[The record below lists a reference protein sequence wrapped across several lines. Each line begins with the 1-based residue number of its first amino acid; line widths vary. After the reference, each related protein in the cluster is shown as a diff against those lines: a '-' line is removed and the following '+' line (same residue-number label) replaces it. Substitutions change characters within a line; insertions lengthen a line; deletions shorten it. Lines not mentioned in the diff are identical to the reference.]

1 MSGAHNHNHG
11 DNHSH
16 AHLPHNAERAKLTR
30 RAALASVSMALF
42 LLGLKA
48 WAAIETGSVSML
60 GSLADTGLDIIA
72 SLVTLYSVHLAAQ
85 PADHDHR
92 FGHGKAEALA
102 ALFQTGIIVASA
114 IAIGWR
120 GISRF
125 GSDAPPENPELGIAV
140 SVVAIFTTFALITY
154 QKYVVKQTGSV
165 AIHADHVHYSSD
177 LLLNAS
183 VIAAL
188 VLDSMLKLRGADPLF
203 GVAIAAWLIWHA
215 REVASSAIDQLMDKE
230 WPPEKRDRFLSV
242 AQSHPELRGIHDM
255 RTRTSGA
262 HDFVQ
267 FHVWVD
273 PAMTVLEAHRVM
285 DEVEAK
291 LMAEFPGTEVLIH
304 PDPEGHAPEEL
315 GYIPSQSV
323 EH

>member
-1 MSGAHNHNHG
+1 
-11 DNHSH
+11 
-16 AHLPHNAERAKLTR
+16 
-30 RAALASVSMALF
+30 
-42 LLGLKA
+42 
-48 WAAIETGSVSML
+48 
-60 GSLADTGLDIIA
+60 
-72 SLVTLYSVHLAAQ
+72 
-85 PADHDHR
+85 
-92 FGHGKAEALA
+92 
-102 ALFQTGIIVASA
+102 
-114 IAIGWR
+114 
-120 GISRF
+120 
-125 GSDAPPENPELGIAV
+125 
-140 SVVAIFTTFALITY
+140 
-154 QKYVVKQTGSV
+154 
-165 AIHADHVHYSSD
+165 
-177 LLLNAS
+177 
-183 VIAAL
+183 
-188 VLDSMLKLRGADPLF
+188 
-203 GVAIAAWLIWHA
+203 
-215 REVASSAIDQLMDKE
+215 MDKE
-230 WPPEKRDRFLSV
+230 WPPEKRERFLSV